1 MKYFAYYIIIAVAL
15 FLSAFFS
22 SAEIA
27 YTSLNRVRLEHMA
40 EQGSKRAKC
49 ALKIRESYDATIC
62 SILICNDL
70 VNILISSV
78 ATTFALVLMT
88 MEIITEAQA
97 STFPTLITTV
107 VVLVFCDIVPKILA
121 KQHALSY
128 ALLIAYPLRAVTWL
142 LYPVSHPVALLL
154 DRMKKRAGEEET
166 PLLTED
172 ELSAIFETA
181 EEEGVV
187 DEDKGDLLQSAM
199 DYQETTV
206 EQILLPRIN
215 LIGLDIGEEPEQIRD
230 LCYST
235 NYSRL
240 PVYRESLDHIIGI
253 LTVNHYLK
261 AAAEHPGQTPCIE
274 ELMNEPYFVH
284 QTAKLPKVLHE
295 MRARQN
301 HMAIVMDEY
310 GGTMG
315 IVTMEDILEEIVGDI
330 WDESDTTESDDIVTL
345 GEGEYDVD
353 GMTPIADFFESA
365 EIDDRGFESE
375 YTTMGGWAVEM
386 LEENPHPGDS
396 FTWRNLTVTVKEMND
411 NLVGRL
417 HVSVAPQEEDDQ
429 P

>member
-15 FLSAFFS
+15 FLSGFFS

-97 STFPTLITTV
+97 STLPTLITTV

-154 DRMKKRAGEEET
+154 DRMKKRAGDQET

-206 EQILLPRIN
+206 EQILQPRIN
-215 LIGLDIGEEPEQIRD
+215 LIGLDVGEEPEQIRD

-235 NYSRL
+235 N
-240 PVYRESLDHIIGI
+240 H
-253 LTVNHYLK
+253 
-261 AAAEHPGQTPCIE
+261 
-274 ELMNEPYFVH
+274 FVSISGSVCNGDVF
-284 QTAKLPKVLHE
+284 AGN
-295 MRARQN
+295 RQ
-301 HMAIVMDEY
+301 
-310 GGTMG
+310 
-315 IVTMEDILEEIVGDI
+315 
-330 WDESDTTESDDIVTL
+330 
-345 GEGEYDVD
+345 
-353 GMTPIADFFESA
+353 F
-365 EIDDRGFESE
+365 
-375 YTTMGGWAVEM
+375 
-386 LEENPHPGDS
+386 
-396 FTWRNLTVTVKEMND
+396 
-411 NLVGRL
+411 
-417 HVSVAPQEEDDQ
+417 
-429 P
+429 